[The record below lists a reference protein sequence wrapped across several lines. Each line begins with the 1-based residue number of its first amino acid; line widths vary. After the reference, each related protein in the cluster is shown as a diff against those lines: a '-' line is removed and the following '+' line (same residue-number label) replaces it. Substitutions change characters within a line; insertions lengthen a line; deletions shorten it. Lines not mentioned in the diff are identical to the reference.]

1 MATVA
6 VVWDM
11 DGLMI
16 DSEPHWVQAEI
27 AAFAK
32 VRAVKLSSSTRIVY
46 PGSSHLFF
54 LLTSSCIATPNTYP
68 YVLC

>member
-1 MATVA
+1 MLVSSFASMEA

-16 DSEPHWVQAEI
+16 DSEPHWVRAEI

-32 VRAVKLSSSTRIVY
+32 VRKVHAILILEFAFLFVSS
-46 PGSSHLFF
+46 
-54 LLTSSCIATPNTYP
+54 N
-68 YVLC
+68 

>member
-1 MATVA
+1 MEA

-16 DSEPHWVQAEI
+16 DSEPHWVRAEI

-32 VRAVKLSSSTRIVY
+32 VGITLTTKDCEETTGLRIDMVRPRGRLLCVLVKSQQW
-46 PGSSHLFF
+46 
-54 LLTSSCIATPNTYP
+54 
-68 YVLC
+68 